1 MEDKASIVTAGQNES
16 MFMDEEIVG
25 SSAEKKEEGEVW
37 GEEYTK
43 ETRKGVYVITADDD
57 VNSPPTVAQQK
68 GGTKSGNCTCT
79 CVKSWILCDVVL
91 IAIVLLVLVGVL
103 IIPTVF
109 FVVLE
114 PSLQVRLSAYS
125 TSNLDLSAVM
135 VVFKVYSMG
144 LYPCTYTTTNS
155 KMPGTQ
161 QV

>member
-57 VNSPPTVAQQK
+57 VNSPPTVVQQK

-79 CVKSWILCDVVL
+79 CIKSWRLCDVVL

-114 PSLQVRLSAYS
+114 PSLQVSLLA
-125 TSNLDLSAVM
+125 SNLDLSAVM

-155 KMPGTQ
+155 KMSCPH